1 MSRSVAHTPG
11 GGVHTAAAADV
22 CAVCGRAHQEVEIA
36 LLSRLWVYTNY
47 DCNLHCSYCLV
58 SSSPSTPRRGL
69 PLETFCSLIDEAVA
83 LGCEEVFLTGG
94 EPAILPHIAA
104 MIAYATPRLRTTML
118 TNGMLWKGPRLARL
132 EAVNHPNLTLQVS
145 LDSGTPDLHDYYRG
159 PGTWAKTVEGIK
171 TLRER
176 GFRVRTGTTETMH
189 SRRRLREL
197 EEFLTSIGIPPEDQI
212 VRPLARRG
220 ESRHGALLEVDDLVP
235 ELTVDVDG
243 VYWHPVA
250 PAADM
255 RLTPTIFPLRA
266 AVEKAEHLWH
276 QMGGQRR
283 ARVFR

>member
-1 MSRSVAHTPG
+1 MSVT
-11 GGVHTAAAADV
+11 VTDL
-22 CAVCGRAHQEVEIA
+22 CTVCGQVHPERENP

-47 DCNLHCSYCLV
+47 DCNLRCSYCLV

-69 PLETFCSLIDEAVA
+69 PLDEFCQLVDEAVA
-83 LGCEEVFLTGG
+83 LGCVEVFLTGG
-94 EPAILPHIAA
+94 EPAILPHITD

-118 TNGMLWKGPRLARL
+118 TNGLLWKGPRLARL
-132 EAVNHPNLTLQVS
+132 EAINHPNLTLQVS

-159 PGTWAKTVEGIK
+159 AGTWAKTVEGIK

-176 GFRVRTGTTETMH
+176 GFCVRTGTTETLH

-197 EEFLTSIGIPPEDQI
+197 TEFLTALGIPPEDQI

-220 ESRHGALLEVDDLVP
+220 QSRQGAVLEMADLMP

-250 PAADM
+250 PADDM
-255 RLTPTIFPLRA
+255 RLTATIFPLRA
-266 AVEKAEHLWH
+266 AVEKAEHLWQ
-276 QMGGQRR
+276 QMDGQRR

>member
-1 MSRSVAHTPG
+1 MGRHVWHGPETSQEAEMSRGVVPTPAVAG
-11 GGVHTAAAADV
+11 I
-22 CAVCGRAHQEVEIA
+22 CAVCGQVHPELDTP

-69 PLETFCSLIDEAVA
+69 PLETFCRLIDEAVA
-83 LGCEEVFLTGG
+83 LGCAEVFLTGG
-94 EPAILPHIAA
+94 EPAIVPHIGA

-118 TNGMLWKGPRLARL
+118 TNGMLWKGPRIARL
-132 EAVNHPNLTLQVS
+132 EAVNHPSLTLQVS

-159 PGTWAKTVEGIK
+159 AGTWAKTVDGIK
-171 TLRER
+171 TLRAR

-197 EEFLTSIGIPPEDQI
+197 EDFLTSIGIPPEDQL

-220 ESRHGALLEVDDLVP
+220 ASRHGAVLEMHDLVP

-250 PAADM
+250 PTDDM

-266 AVEKAEHLWH
+266 AV
-276 QMGGQRR
+276 
-283 ARVFR
+283 